1 MEQIEHLFA
10 NASQNCLAFAV
21 LLDTEQDALIAR
33 DMARLEVLLAE
44 KAPLIKILTE
54 HDQLIAQLC
63 NELGVL
69 PGPDLEKWVQA
80 QGSDAVKQQFQAF
93 KDALERCN
101 SANERNARLVRHN
114 QQATGHLLDL
124 LRNQGESSQHVY
136 DSQGISSRGSN
147 NRSLSKA

>member
-1 MEQIEHLFA
+1 MEQFEHLFA
-10 NASQNCLAFAV
+10 NASQNCLDFAD
-21 LLDTEQDALIAR
+21 LLDRERDLLIAR
-33 DMARLEVLLAE
+33 DMASLEVLLAE
-44 KAPLIKILTE
+44 KAPLINTLTE
-54 HDQLIAQLC
+54 HDQLISRLC
-63 NELGVL
+63 KEHGIL
-69 PGPDLEKWVQA
+69 PGPDLEQWVLTHA
-80 QGSDAVKQQFQAF
+80 SDTVKQQFQSF

-136 DSQGISSRGSN
+136 DSQGITSRGSN